1 MVKSLGGKMKE
12 ANLWRIDVGFNINR
26 KNMNNFIG
34 RTAHILFL
42 QNEAMMKMFVYR
54 YQQILK

>member
-1 MVKSLGGKMKE
+1 MKE